1 MSHTKHSASKKSSKR
16 PHSDSENFQRIEADM
31 AYNDF
36 YKKAP
41 IIMERVVN
49 MQTLENTFIFEVFKE
64 RTWTRLLNLSGKV
77 FSEIIREFFINAL
90 MEGKCINCWVQQKEF
105 VIMRDSIQ
113 EVLEV
118 HPPSQQISI
127 QNEER
132 LDSLKP
138 MAEILGGTL
147 KNKSLNMIPFTL
159 EMKTLAY
166 IMLSNLYPVINLTT
180 LLGTRTIFLYDLF
193 THKEIDICVHIYYL
207 LTKSITK
214 RNSRT
219 ILPFPSLIMVLIAK
233 TRLKIPSGVTI
244 MQRDYPIGA

>member
-1 MSHTKHSASKKSSKR
+1 M
-16 PHSDSENFQRIEADM
+16 
-31 AYNDF
+31 
-36 YKKAP
+36 
-41 IIMERVVN
+41 
-49 MQTLENTFIFEVFKE
+49 
-64 RTWTRLLNLSGKV
+64 NLSGKV

-132 LDSLKP
+132 LDSLEP

-166 IMLSNLYPVINLTT
+166 IMLSNLYPVTNLTT
-180 LLGTRTIFLYDLF
+180 LLGPRTIFLYDLF
-193 THKEIDICVHIYYL
+193 THKEIDICAHIYYL

-219 ILPFPSLIMVLIAK
+219 ILLFPSLIMVLIVK